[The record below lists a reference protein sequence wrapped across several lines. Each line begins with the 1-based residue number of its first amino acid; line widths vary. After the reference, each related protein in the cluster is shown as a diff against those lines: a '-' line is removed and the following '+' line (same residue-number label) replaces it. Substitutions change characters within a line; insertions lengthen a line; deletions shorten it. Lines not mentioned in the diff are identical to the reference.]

1 MGTTSISQ
9 QEKMTR
15 IEVRNFLLAEFY
27 PNTIISFSLKQN
39 EMYLAVQ
46 NSQFQ
51 VQAYAVKFRNT
62 KNEFSYKIMH
72 ESMHPFCYDCPNKIL
87 NVLSPTEEKYALAW
101 RQANSQ
107 KKRAIYK

>member
-1 MGTTSISQ
+1 MGTTSIPQ

-27 PNTIISFSLKQN
+27 PVTIISYSLKQN
-39 EMYLAVQ
+39 EMYLAVKNILNQ
-46 NSQFQ
+46 TC
-51 VQAYAVKFRNT
+51 AYAVKFKNT

-72 ESMHPFCYDCPNKIL
+72 ESMHPFCYNCPKKIL
-87 NVLSPTEEKYALAW
+87 NVLSPTEDTYALAW

-107 KKRAIYK
+107 TKTAIHK